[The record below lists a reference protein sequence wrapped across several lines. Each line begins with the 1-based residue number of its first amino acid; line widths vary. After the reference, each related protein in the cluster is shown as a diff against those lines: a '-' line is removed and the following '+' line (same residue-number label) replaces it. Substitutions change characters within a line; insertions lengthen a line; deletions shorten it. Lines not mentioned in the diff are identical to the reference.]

1 MRETDVYPLEITS
14 LFMLVERAKQQFG
27 TDTCLIPTEAGL
39 EPLSFND
46 LYDFTIKFADYLD
59 ERGVPVDAGEV
70 TVAAQ
75 ASGPVTR
82 VAVREGDKVAAGDVI
97 AEVDAGP
104 AA

>member
-46 LYDFTIKFADYLD
+46 LYDFTIKFAYKYMVELIL
-59 ERGVPVDAGEV
+59 RQPVFEIGFINKIKYFFQV
-70 TVAAQ
+70 CLH
-75 ASGPVTR
+75 S
-82 VAVREGDKVAAGDVI
+82 
-97 AEVDAGP
+97 
-104 AA
+104 